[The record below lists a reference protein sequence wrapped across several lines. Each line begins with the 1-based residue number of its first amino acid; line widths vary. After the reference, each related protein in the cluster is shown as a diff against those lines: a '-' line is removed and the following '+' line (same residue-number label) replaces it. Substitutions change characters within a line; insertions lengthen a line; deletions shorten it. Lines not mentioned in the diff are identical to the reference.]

1 LPIKEKRGGKIMSR
15 RVKKFTAEFKFH
27 VVLECIKKG
36 NVAEVARHY
45 GIHPNKLSTWKSD
58 FMKNGPDVFEQSRDK
73 VAEQLK
79 KQIKGLENL
88 LGKKEIEINLLKGYL
103 DFYVPPD
110 LR

>member
-1 LPIKEKRGGKIMSR
+1 
-15 RVKKFTAEFKFH
+15 
-27 VVLECIKKG
+27 
-36 NVAEVARHY
+36 
-45 GIHPNKLSTWKSD
+45 
-58 FMKNGPDVFEQSRDK
+58 MKNGPDVFEQSRDK